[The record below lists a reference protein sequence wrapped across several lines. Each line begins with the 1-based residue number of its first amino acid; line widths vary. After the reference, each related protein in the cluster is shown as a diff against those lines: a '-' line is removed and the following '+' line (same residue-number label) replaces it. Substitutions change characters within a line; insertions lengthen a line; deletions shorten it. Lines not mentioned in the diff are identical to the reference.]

1 MDSTNQLI
9 NKTLKNLSS
18 GRSDQSGAT
27 GHTTRV
33 TDHEREITDYVFA
46 ALRVIY
52 PRDYNFDIDQ
62 SPEVVK
68 VHKRSLAPALG
79 KYNREQVD
87 KGLAFIREQKRNGEA
102 RYMRLDLDVA
112 IGAIRDANRR
122 IAAHQQYEALPPP
135 QLSKAERAE
144 MMQKLREETKL

>member
-1 MDSTNQLI
+1 M
-9 NKTLKNLSS
+9 
-18 GRSDQSGAT
+18 
-27 GHTTRV
+27 
-33 TDHEREITDYVFA
+33 
-46 ALRVIY
+46 RVIY

-79 KYNREQVD
+79 KYSREQVD

-112 IGAIRDANRR
+112 VGAIRDANRR
-122 IAAHQQYEALPPP
+122 IAAHKAFEALPPP
-135 QLSKAERAE
+135 QLTKAERHE

>member
-1 MDSTNQLI
+1 M
-9 NKTLKNLSS
+9 
-18 GRSDQSGAT
+18 
-27 GHTTRV
+27 
-33 TDHEREITDYVFA
+33 
-46 ALRVIY
+46 RVIY

-79 KYNREQVD
+79 KYSREQVD

-112 IGAIRDANRR
+112 VGAIREANKR
-122 IAAHQQYEALPPP
+122 IASQQEFVGCRP
-135 QLSKAERAE
+135 LSYRR
-144 MMQKLREETKL
+144 QSGTR